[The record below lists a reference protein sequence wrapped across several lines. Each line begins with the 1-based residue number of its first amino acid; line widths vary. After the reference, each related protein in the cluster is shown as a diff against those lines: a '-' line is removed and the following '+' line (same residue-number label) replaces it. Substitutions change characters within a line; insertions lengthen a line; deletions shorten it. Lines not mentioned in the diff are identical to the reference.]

1 VLSCSFSAKEFDSIG
16 ITLAISFSMQF
27 GCPSDVH
34 VAGYSNTST
43 SDRIAIGFVIVQ
55 FDAFLF

>member
-1 VLSCSFSAKEFDSIG
+1 LAKEFDSIG
-16 ITLAISFSMQF
+16 IPLAFGFTVQF